1 MSDFVDL
8 NSLPKVNRL
17 KVSVDGKKTPL
28 SIGDKIRLN
37 EDDPIAKTVIS
48 ITVFEDRRIVYT
60 LEWADIDGE
69 LKQESVTMT
78 ELKVLAENT
87 TRHQKVTGLK
97 IEQDSLQ

>member
-8 NSLPKVNRL
+8 NRLPKVNRL

-60 LEWADIDGE
+60 LEWADFDGE

-87 TRHQKVTGLK
+87 ARHQKVTGLK
-97 IEQDSLQ
+97 IE